1 MSYLYPEVEN
11 WKECS
16 ECVMTALIEH
26 NNKPLCA
33 DCYAKK
39 IWHTKLENVP
49 NQIARKELQ
58 EEIEY
63 AGGKAYYEMLKMF
76 RDNKKDEDKT

>member
-1 MSYLYPEVEN
+1 MSYLYPEVEK

-16 ECVMTALIEH
+16 ECVMTALVEH
-26 NNKPLCA
+26 KGKRLCA

-39 IWHTKLENVP
+39 IWHTKLDNVP
-49 NQIARKELQ
+49 KVIQKKELCK
-58 EEIEY
+58 EIEY

-76 RDNKKDEDKT
+76 RENKKDEDKT

>member
-16 ECVMTALIEH
+16 ECVMTALVEH
-26 NNKPLCA
+26 KGKRLCA

-39 IWHTKLENVP
+39 IWHTKLDNVP
-49 NQIARKELQ
+49 KVIEKKELCK
-58 EEIEY
+58 EIEY

-76 RDNKKDEDKT
+76 RENRKDKK

>member
-16 ECVMTALIEH
+16 ECVMTALVEH
-26 NNKPLCA
+26 KGKRLCA

-39 IWHTKLENVP
+39 IWHTKLDNVP
-49 NQIARKELQ
+49 KVIEKKELCK
-58 EEIEY
+58 EIEY

-76 RDNKKDEDKT
+76 RENKKDEDKT

>member
-1 MSYLYPEVEN
+1 MSYLYPEVEK

-26 NNKPLCA
+26 NGKPLCA

-39 IWHTKLENVP
+39 IWNVKLEGVP
-49 NQIARKELQ
+49 NKIAKKELQ

-76 RDNKKDEDKT
+76 RENRKDKK